1 MAPRRHGN
9 ICCVA
14 AATEDHNR
22 TRETDGTHTH
32 THERPPEEELHG
44 HKHMHFI
51 DLPKKG
57 GLAKDISGTRQRT
70 VQECV
75 TAHTN
80 TLDPIWIGPATLD
93 HPFT

>member
-22 TRETDGTHTH
+22 TQETDGTHT
-32 THERPPEEELHG
+32 RPPEEELWC
-44 HKHMHFI
+44 HKHTHTHFI
-51 DLPKKG
+51 DLSKKG
-57 GLAKDISGTRQRT
+57 GLAKDISGTRQWT
-70 VQECV
+70 VQACV
-75 TAHTN
+75 TARTN
-80 TLDPIWIGPATLD
+80 TLDLFWIGPAALD